1 MLAVSKFLDFQF
13 EEASINIQRC
23 KSDQSQFLSKS
34 AIFSHSKLLKLSGS
48 NFLLSDCL
56 QQSAKQI
63 SAVTS
68 GSRQLYSVK
77 LEFKTKK

>member
-1 MLAVSKFLDFQF
+1 M
-13 EEASINIQRC
+13 
-23 KSDQSQFLSKS
+23 
-34 AIFSHSKLLKLSGS
+34 G
-48 NFLLSDCL
+48 L

-68 GSRQLYSVK
+68 GSRQFYSVK